1 MGLPVAVPHVQSGK
15 LRAIAVTGAARSSL
29 LPEVPTVSEAAL
41 PGFEVTSWYGV
52 FAPAGLPA
60 DIVAKLNSE
69 IGSAVTAAEVKERLA
84 ALGAEPSVKS
94 PDQFG
99 RYVRQEIAKW
109 AKVVKD
115 SGAKAE

>member
-1 MGLPVAVPHVQSGK
+1 MGTPVALPHVQSGK

-29 LPEVPTVSEAAL
+29 LPEVPTVSEAGL

-52 FAPAGLPA
+52 FGPARLPA
-60 DIVAKLNSE
+60 PIVAKLNAE
-69 IGSAVTAAEVKERLA
+69 IGRAVTAPEVKERLA
-84 ALGAEPSVKS
+84 TLGAEPSVKS
-94 PDQFG
+94 PDEFG
-99 RYVRQEIAKW
+99 RYVRQEITKW